1 MNKKDCSATITIK
14 KPKANDSLCFIEFG
28 RGNFAERM
36 LMLKQAYTI
45 AFSMLIDETEFPCDR
60 MIRLAT
66 TQLQEL
72 ADELYAQIER
82 MYKYKVIKI

>member
-14 KPKANDSLCFIEFG
+14 KTKANDPLSFIEFD

-45 AFSMLIDETEFPCDR
+45 AFQMHIAETKFPCDR
-60 MIRLAT
+60 MIQLAT
-66 TQLQEL
+66 MQLQEL
-72 ADELYAQIER
+72 TDELYEQIER

>member
-14 KPKANDSLCFIEFG
+14 KQKANDPLFFIEFD

-45 AFSMLIDETEFPCDR
+45 A
-60 MIRLAT
+60 
-66 TQLQEL
+66 
-72 ADELYAQIER
+72 
-82 MYKYKVIKI
+82 